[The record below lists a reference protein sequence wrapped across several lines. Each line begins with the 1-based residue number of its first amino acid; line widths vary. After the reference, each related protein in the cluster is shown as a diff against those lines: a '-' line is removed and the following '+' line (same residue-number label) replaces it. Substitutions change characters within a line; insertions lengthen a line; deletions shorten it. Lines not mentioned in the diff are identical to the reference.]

1 MAIVTFAYSDTLARD
16 KRCHSRRAH
25 LYLCG
30 PERRCLR
37 LMIQQISSPETTI
50 KRNTTDAT
58 GRGTD
63 KENFDVACRVACWFV
78 IPRSHIAFPSP
89 PRSLSGSAC
98 LVNTEHARSDP
109 FTAKPDGERGLA
121 VSRVAWALL
130 QTMHCFGRGKSS
142 AEEH

>member
-1 MAIVTFAYSDTLARD
+1 MSATNDPADFLPGNDNKEEHD
-16 KRCHSRRAH
+16 RR
-25 LYLCG
+25 
-30 PERRCLR
+30 
-37 LMIQQISSPETTI
+37 
-50 KRNTTDAT
+50 DAT

-109 FTAKPDGERGLA
+109 FTAKPDGERERGLA
-121 VSRVAWALL
+121 VVSRVAWALL